1 MRAMILAAGRGKR
14 MGALTNHTPKPLLL
28 FRNKALIIYQ
38 IETLARAGIQD
49 IVINLGYLGYK
60 IAETLG
66 TGKQFGV
73 NIVYSVEDPILE
85 TGGGVAKALPLLGA
99 DPFIVISSDIYTD
112 YPYEKL
118 PKEPEG
124 LIHMVMVDNPPYH
137 PRGDYA
143 LVNGKISESGA
154 SLLNFGGIG
163 VYRPELFEGCPEG
176 IFPLA
181 VLYQRA
187 IQAQQVTGEYYQ
199 GVWHNIGTPD
209 QLE

>member
-14 MGALTNHTPKPLLL
+14 MGVLTHHTPKPLLP
-28 FRNKALIIYQ
+28 FKNKALIIYQ
-38 IETLARAGIQD
+38 IEALAHAGIKD
-49 IVINLGYLGYK
+49 IVINLGYLGSQ
-60 IAETLG
+60 IEAALG
-66 TGKQFGV
+66 DGKKFDV
-73 NIVYSVEDPILE
+73 NIQYSVEDPILE
-85 TGGGVAKALPLLGA
+85 TGGGVAKALSLLGA

-118 PKEPEG
+118 PRDPEG
-124 LIHMVMVDNPPYH
+124 LVHMVMVDNPPYH

-143 LVNGKISESGA
+143 LVNGKISVSGGP
-154 SLLNFGGIG
+154 LLNFGGIG

-181 VLYQRA
+181 VLYQKA
-187 IQAQQVTGEYYQ
+187 IQAQQATGEYYQ
-199 GVWHNIGTPD
+199 GVWYNIGTPD